1 MTKAYED
8 IIYTAEAGVA
18 TIAVNRPD
26 RLNAYREET
35 YYEVLD
41 ALQRASWDKD
51 IGVIVMTGVGGKA
64 FGVGGDSG
72 VKKSERSGRGMLG
85 VPIED
90 IHTAIRDAPKPV
102 IAKVVGSA
110 IGGDNVMATN

>member
-35 YYEVLD
+35 YYEVLMPCSV
-41 ALQRASWDKD
+41 R
-51 IGVIVMTGVGGKA
+51 
-64 FGVGGDSG
+64 
-72 VKKSERSGRGMLG
+72 RGTKTL
-85 VPIED
+85 V
-90 IHTAIRDAPKPV
+90 
-102 IAKVVGSA
+102 
-110 IGGDNVMATN
+110 